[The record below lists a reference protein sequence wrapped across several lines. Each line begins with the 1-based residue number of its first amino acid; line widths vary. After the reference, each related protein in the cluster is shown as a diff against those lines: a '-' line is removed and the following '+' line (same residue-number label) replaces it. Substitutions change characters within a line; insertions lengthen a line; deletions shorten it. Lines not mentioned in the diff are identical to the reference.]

1 MVGGGSLGAEEE
13 KAGRFRV
20 KVSVSVSASASV
32 CWLALGFWGKRGAAE
47 QAGLDWTGLDRIGQG
62 GWVCG
67 WMGGEVVSF
76 WDAGLRTGWA
86 ARGDTEVQE
95 GAKPGIH

>member
-1 MVGGGSLGAEEE
+1 M
-13 KAGRFRV
+13 
-20 KVSVSVSASASV
+20 SASV
-32 CWLALGFWGKRGAAE
+32 CWLAGLGLLGGRGGGLQSRAG
-47 QAGLDWTGLDRIGQG
+47 QGRTGLDWARQG

-67 WMGGEVVSF
+67 WVGGEVVSF